1 MFTAL
6 DASGTSRHSF
16 VWGQNAWLGS
26 KIECDY
32 LNTPP
37 IFSITTGLY
46 KAMDPKLIS
55 AVAPM
60 PVEFKML
67 FVNFSTPYKIDTIIH
82 VNVSTKRIPLN
93 IFIFFKC
100 FFFKYCRHCIALDS
114 AYRNRVV
121 TTKL

>member
-1 MFTAL
+1 MCAAL

-26 KIECDY
+26 KTECDY

-37 IFSITTGLY
+37 IFSFTTGLY
-46 KAMDPKLIS
+46 KAMDSMLIS

-67 FVNFSTPYKIDTIIH
+67 FVNFSSPYKIDTIIH
-82 VNVSTKRIPLN
+82 VNVRSKRIYVCTY
-93 IFIFFKC
+93 IFYLFNHF
-100 FFFKYCRHCIALDS
+100 
-114 AYRNRVV
+114 
-121 TTKL
+121 

>member
-1 MFTAL
+1 MCAAL

-26 KIECDY
+26 KTECDY

-37 IFSITTGLY
+37 IFSFTTGLY
-46 KAMDPKLIS
+46 KAMDSKLIS

-67 FVNFSTPYKIDTIIH
+67 FVNFSSPYKIDTIIH
-82 VNVSTKRIPLN
+82 VNVRSKRIYVCTY
-93 IFIFFKC
+93 IFYLFNYF
-100 FFFKYCRHCIALDS
+100 
-114 AYRNRVV
+114 
-121 TTKL
+121 